1 MRSAASNPTDTKPLS
16 RRLWVGGGLAAALAS
31 RAAAQENTAQG
42 NNAKLGLIGL
52 GNRAQRHLA
61 AYRELGGVE
70 VAALSDIQ
78 ADRMRAARNGPAA
91 EAEMYVDYREAIADK
106 NVEAVVIAAPNYLH
120 AEMAIA
126 AMEAGKDVLM
136 EKPIGLDYSEAKRV
150 AAAARKHNRIV
161 VVGMQR
167 HYADD
172 YRKIITTVRG
182 GALGKPRLF
191 ALNEYRGDWNPKT
204 WRTKDPNS
212 GKLVPWRHLRS
223 LAGSSLLEFSIHSYG
238 FLYEM
243 IAAPLTKCSATGG
256 AVHWPERTTEDAIAV
271 IAEFGDVRLQHTYC
285 GFAPGADWQLT
296 IAGDKGSLQYDRQK
310 AVIRQTGSDPRE
322 LDVSQASDGLSNGA
336 RLYREF
342 FRAVRDRSQSEL
354 NPDFAIEATK
364 LAYAAWMSI
373 DENRF
378 ITDKDFA

>member
-1 MRSAASNPTDTKPLS
+1 MRQARNNRNDTASPT
-16 RRLWVGGGLAAALAS
+16 RRALVGGGLAAALAA
-31 RAAAQENTAQG
+31 RLPAQTG
-42 NNAKLGLIGL
+42 NAKLGLIGL

-78 ADRMRAARNGPAA
+78 GDHMRAARSGPAA
-91 EAEMYVDYREAIADK
+91 AAAMYVDYRELIADK
-106 NVEAVVIAAPNYLH
+106 NVQAVVIAVPNYLH
-120 AEMAIA
+120 AEIAIA

-136 EKPIGLDYSEAKRV
+136 EKPIGIDYREAKRV
-150 AAAARKHNRIV
+150 AEAARKHKRIV
-161 VVGMQR
+161 AVGMQR

-172 YRKIITTVRG
+172 YRKIIELVRG
-182 GALGKPRLF
+182 GELGKTHLF

-204 WRTKDPNS
+204 WAAPDPQS

-223 LAGSSLLEFSIHSYG
+223 LAGSSLLEFSVHSYG

-243 IAAPLTKCSATGG
+243 IAAPLTKCSAVGG
-256 AVHWPERTTEDAIAV
+256 AAHWPERTTEDAIAV
-271 IAEFGDVRLQHTYC
+271 IARFGGVRLQHTYC
-285 GFAPGADWQLT
+285 GFARGADWQLT
-296 IAGDKGSLQYDRQK
+296 IAGDKGSLQYDRSK
-310 AVIRQTGSDPRE
+310 AVLRSEGSAPRE
-322 LDVSQASDGLSNGA
+322 LDLSGASDGMSNEA
-336 RLYREF
+336 RLYRDF
-342 FRAVRDRSQSEL
+342 FRDVRERSRSAL

>member
-1 MRSAASNPTDTKPLS
+1 MTMAARLPMRKREDTASPT
-16 RRLWVGGGLAAALAS
+16 RRALVGGGLAAALAA
-31 RAAAQENTAQG
+31 RLPAQES
-42 NNAKLGLIGL
+42 NAKLGLIGL

-91 EAEMYVDYREAIADK
+91 DAAMYVDYRELIADK
-106 NVEAVVIAAPNYLH
+106 NVQAVVIAVPNYLH
-120 AEMAIA
+120 AKIAIA

-136 EKPIGLDYSEAKRV
+136 EKPVALNYQEAKRV
-150 AAAARKHNRIV
+150 AEAARKHKRIV
-161 VVGMQR
+161 AVGMQR

-172 YRKIITTVRG
+172 YRKIIELVRG
-182 GALGKPRLF
+182 GALGETRLF
-191 ALNEYRGDWNPKT
+191 ALNEYRGDWNPRT
-204 WRTKDPNS
+204 WAAEDPQS

-223 LAGSSLLEFSIHSYG
+223 LAGSSLLEFSVHSYG

-243 IAAPLTKCSATGG
+243 IAAPLTKCSAVGG
-256 AVHWPERTTEDAIAV
+256 AAHWPERTTEDAIAV
-271 IAEFGDVRLQHTYC
+271 IAEFGGVRVQHTYC
-285 GFAPGADWQLT
+285 GFARGADWQLT
-296 IAGDKGSLQYDRQK
+296 IAGGKGSLQYDRRK
-310 AVIRQTGSDPRE
+310 AVVRLTGSDPRE
-322 LDVSQASDGLSNGA
+322 LDISEGSDGLSNEA
-336 RLYREF
+336 RLYRDF
-342 FRAVRDRSQSEL
+342 FRDVRSRSQSAL

-378 ITDKDFA
+378 VTDKDFA